1 MRAEAHYLHVKGL
14 MRMIRGLMSNEWLS
28 VTDVTPPSARLWR
41 EGGVNTGEWTKGGS
55 DGEEKQIEAE
65 RKTLDRLH
73 KKGAEKEKQFRGR
86 HRAKWTRVISR
97 VT

>member
-1 MRAEAHYLHVKGL
+1 
-14 MRMIRGLMSNEWLS
+14 MSNEWLS
-28 VTDVTPPSARLWR
+28 VIDVTPPLGQTVER
-41 EGGVNTGEWTKGGS
+41 GGVNTGEGTKGGS

-65 RKTLDRLH
+65 RKTLHRLH

-86 HRAKWTRVISR
+86 HRAKWTRVTVRPRVSMGTSLFSR